1 MGVLARVIRGWVR
14 PGLLRLEF
22 RSVQEGTEP
31 EAGFVAEQVA
41 ALAAGAQN
49 KLWDYIEEYYRLQLE
64 GRGGETD
71 TCYVVPGFPRV
82 VAAQVPGLDLAR
94 WERDVRSGVLAREV
108 VADQRMAAAAGMR
121 DNTPEYLIG
130 RTGASRVV
138 KLQGFV
144 GVDPALDGALELLLS
159 AKVEL

>member
-1 MGVLARVIRGWVR
+1 M
-14 PGLLRLEF
+14 
-22 RSVQEGTEP
+22 T
-31 EAGFVAEQVA
+31 
-41 ALAAGAQN
+41 GA
-49 KLWDYIEEYYRLQLE
+49 
-64 GRGGETD
+64 
-71 TCYVVPGFPRV
+71 
-82 VAAQVPGLDLAR
+82 
-94 WERDVRSGVLAREV
+94 RDVARSSMALRMPIRFEALPRTRG
-108 VADQRMAAAAGMR
+108 MAAAAGMR